1 MQGSITLLNR
11 LKRKDSITN
20 TDVWYKT
27 VINNCIYKK
36 DRISGV
42 DGKVV
47 SMGQQFTIL
56 IPFTGKYITYN
67 EWKKLEDKTGFFTI
81 SNQDVIILE
90 DVAEDVTDKNITQVK
105 QDHEP
110 NTCEVRS
117 IEQVI
122 RRNGVN
128 FEFRIG
134 GV

>member
-20 TDVWYKT
+20 TDIWYKT
-27 VINNCIYKK
+27 VIQNCIYKK

-56 IPFTGKYITYN
+56 IPFTGKYVTYN
-67 EWKKLEDKTGFFTI
+67 EWKKLEDKTGFFTL

-90 DVAEDVTDKNITQVK
+90 DVKEDVTDKNITQVK

>member
-11 LKRKDSITN
+11 LKRKDSVTN

-56 IPFTGKYITYN
+56 IPFTGKYVTYN

-90 DVAEDVTDKNITQVK
+90 NVEEDVTDKNITQVK

>member
-27 VINNCIYKK
+27 VIQNCIYKK
-36 DRISGV
+36 DRITGV

-56 IPFTGKYITYN
+56 IPFTGKYVTYN
-67 EWKKLEDKTGFFTI
+67 EWKKLEDKTGFFTL

-122 RRNGVN
+122 KRNGVN

>member
-56 IPFTGKYITYN
+56 IPFTGKYVTYN

-90 DVAEDVTDKNITQVK
+90 NVEEDVTDKNITQVK